1 MVGKQMR
8 LVFDIEATGSQ
19 RNYAHPFDQRNKM
32 CNIGFYDIDT
42 KETKIIK
49 VEYDEEPYGQSLT
62 EIQELLS
69 QTTEL
74 IGFNC
79 KFDWAWL
86 DRYGL
91 VLPARTRVYDCQLA
105 FFILT
110 AQKNPYPSLNGCS
123 EHFGMEQKLDVV
135 KEEYWD
141 RGLDT
146 DEVPYD
152 ILCDYLA
159 QDLVVTANLYAKLQ
173 EVVPEHMKTLIKMS
187 MFDLAVLKDTERNG
201 LLLDV
206 DKSLRKGDEIV
217 KKINEIDVW
226 LRKVFNADWFNPNS
240 GDHLSVF
247 LYGGVLE
254 LDGKETYTFTYKDG
268 RTAEKQR
275 NCKVPFHSK
284 GLFKPLEGT
293 ALAKEGFYSTNE
305 PTLTAISKSAK
316 GEYKKIL
323 DTILSRAKLEKLR
336 GTYYHGLPSKL
347 EEMGWSDNIIHSNF
361 NQCVAQSGRLSSTK
375 PNVQNLAEEVKEV
388 FITRFR

>member
-1 MVGKQMR
+1 MR
-8 LVFDIEATGSQ
+8 IVFDVECTGSQ
-19 RNYAHPFDQRNKM
+19 SNYAHPFDHRNKM
-32 CNIGFYDIDT
+32 CNIGFYNIDT

-49 VEYDEEPYGQSLT
+49 VEYDEEPYGRALT

-91 VLPARTRVYDCQLA
+91 TLGDKTRVYDCQLA

-110 AQKNPYPSLNGCS
+110 AQKNAYPSLNQCA
-123 EHFGMEQKLDVV
+123 EHFALAKKFDVV

-141 RGLDT
+141 RGIDT
-146 DEVPYD
+146 DQVPYD
-152 ILCDYLA
+152 VLSEYLA
-159 QDLVVTANLYAKLQ
+159 QDLLVTANVYEKLQ
-173 EVVPEHMKTLIKMS
+173 EAIPNYMKHLIKMS
-187 MFDLAVLKDTERNG
+187 MLDLAVLKDIERNG

-206 DKSLRKGDEIV
+206 EKSLTKGDKIVNEIW
-217 KKINEIDVW
+217 EIDVW
-226 LRKVFNADWFNPNS
+226 LRKVFGADWFNPNS

-254 LDGKETYTFTYKDG
+254 LDSKEEYTFVYKDG
-268 RTAEKQR
+268 RTAQKLR
-275 NCKVPFHSK
+275 NIKIPFTSK
-284 GLFKPLEGT
+284 GMFKPLEGT
-293 ALAKEGFYSTNE
+293 ALAKEGFYATNE
-305 PTLTAISKSAK
+305 PTLTAIAKTAK
-316 GEYKKIL
+316 GEYKTVL
-323 DTILSRAKLEKLR
+323 ETILRRAKLEKLR

-347 EEMGWSDNIIHSNF
+347 EDMGWNDNIIHSNF

-388 FITRFR
+388 FITRFKNGR